1 MEFFKNASLA
11 LVGVAMTL
19 GSVMA
24 AQPAMAGPQNQ
35 PTVPIA
41 VWSLRDVV
49 TTVQVSPDG
58 KHLLVLKNESREG
71 ENVLEIYSTA
81 DMTRPLR
88 RLNADPMEL
97 ISARWV
103 SNSYIF
109 GEAWQVK
116 RSKVQKQE
124 EDVRNYASYSYSLE
138 KNKFN
143 QVQGN
148 FSIVNT
154 LPNEP
159 DNVLVATGR
168 TDSDLTGVDPFAA
181 FRPRSYYRYNLE
193 TGARTLI
200 MRGTIKYP
208 SAVFD
213 DEGNPRYTVGQD
225 PDNTVRSYYRKPGDG
240 SWTQFGETWDQDDP
254 EHLYRFLGGFQGLAG
269 FDPDNPNI
277 GYMIEA
283 RNGEDKA
290 ALWEFNFETG
300 EYGRKL
306 FQAEDADVM
315 GIVQSSIPGDERLAA
330 AVYPGAKFERHWFDE
345 EERALYEQ
353 FERLIPNAWQIAIT
367 SRSLDGNTMVVTN
380 RGPRDPGSFWF
391 VKDGAI
397 VKLGSRNPLIRPE
410 QLSDV
415 EFIRYPARDGRM
427 IPGYVTK
434 PKGEGPFP
442 LIVLPHGGPAVA
454 EVIGYD
460 EWGQLLA
467 NAGYMVLQPGYR
479 QTVGWGKQHFDA
491 AYDQHGY
498 AMQDDKDDGAIYLV
512 KKGLVDPARIAMFG
526 WSYGGYAALVA
537 AQRDP
542 NIYQCAIAGAA
553 VSRADKWYRDVVN
566 AYTPK
571 ALDDWFKT
579 RGVATGVHP
588 FNDVAKT
595 NIPLLMIHGDVDS
608 RVLYYHMK
616 DFKDAADAAGKA
628 DIQYLTLK
636 GADHFSTTLMFEH
649 QEQLYTKI
657 IDYLSK
663 DCGPGGL

>member
-1 MEFFKNASLA
+1 
-11 LVGVAMTL
+11 
-19 GSVMA
+19 
-24 AQPAMAGPQNQ
+24 
-35 PTVPIA
+35 
-41 VWSLRDVV
+41 
-49 TTVQVSPDG
+49 
-58 KHLLVLKNESREG
+58 
-71 ENVLEIYSTA
+71 
-81 DMTRPLR
+81 
-88 RLNADPMEL
+88 MEL

-116 RSKVQKQE
+116 RSRVQKQE
-124 EDVRNYASYSYSLE
+124 QDVRNYASYSYNLE
-138 KNKFN
+138 SNKFN

-148 FSIVNT
+148 FSIINT

-159 DNVLVATGR
+159 DTVLVATGR
-168 TDSDLTGVDPFAA
+168 NDSDITGIDPFAA
-181 FRPRSYYRYNLE
+181 FRPRSYYRYNLA

-213 DEGNPRYTVGQD
+213 DEGNPRYTVGQE

-240 SWTQFGETWDQDDP
+240 SWTQFGEIWDQDDP

-269 FDPDNPNI
+269 FDPSNPNI

-300 EYGRKL
+300 QYGKKL
-306 FQAEDADVM
+306 FQAQDADVM
-315 GIVQSSIPGDERLAA
+315 GVIQSSIPGDERLAA

-353 FERLIPNAWQIAIT
+353 FERLIPNAWQISIA
-367 SRSLDGNTMVVTN
+367 SRSLDGNTMIVTN
-380 RGPRDPGSFWF
+380 RGPRDPGSFWL
-391 VKDGAI
+391 VKEGSI

-415 EFIRYPARDGRM
+415 EFIRYAARDGRM

-454 EVIGYD
+454 EVINYD

-498 AMQDDKDDGAIYLV
+498 SMQDDKDDGALYLV
-512 KKGLVDPARIAMFG
+512 KEGLVDPERIAMFG

-553 VSRADKWYRDVVN
+553 VSRADKWYNDVVN

-571 ALDDWFKT
+571 ALDDWFRT
-579 RGVATGVHP
+579 RGVTTGIHP
-588 FNDVAKT
+588 YNDVAKT

-616 DFKDAADAAGKA
+616 DFKEAADAEGKTN
-628 DIQYLTLK
+628 IQYLTLK
-636 GADHFSTTLMFEH
+636 GADHFSATLMYEH

-657 IDYLSK
+657 IEYLRK
-663 DCGPGGL
+663 DCGPDGL